1 MSKGTSN
8 NAEHE
13 YEQENQQQCQVGTP
27 SMNDAICHKL
37 KEVTR
42 ENKNGE
48 KKGGKRKEKKNNNA
62 NEIAKHN

>member
-1 MSKGTSN
+1 
-8 NAEHE
+8 
-13 YEQENQQQCQVGTP
+13 
-27 SMNDAICHKL
+27 MNDAICHKL